1 MGRHHYERMTGS
13 LTESGFSYTIDG
25 VTDGGQ
31 GSPPI
36 DLLADPEH
44 VSQVPDLAQSG
55 ALVEMFRAW
64 L

>member
-1 MGRHHYERMTGS
+1 MTGS
-13 LTESGFSYTIDG
+13 LTEAGFSYTIDW
-25 VTDGGQ
+25 VTYGGQ

-44 VSQVPDLAQSG
+44 VSQVPELAQSG